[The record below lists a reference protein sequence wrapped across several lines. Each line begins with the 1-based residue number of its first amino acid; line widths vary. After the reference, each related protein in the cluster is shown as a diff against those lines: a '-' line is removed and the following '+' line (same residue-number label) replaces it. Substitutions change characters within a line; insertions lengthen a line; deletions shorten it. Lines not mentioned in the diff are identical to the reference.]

1 MNEINKIFYYINTL
15 IVIAKI
21 PQCLPKLS
29 KTSSSKSTSKDSSQN
44 KLKKT
49 PKLPTW
55 HPKRSVWLINKARIK
70 APVLSLVT
78 PQNPCPQTTNG
89 VVGGVI
95 GVVWWRKFTK
105 SPRTVIK
112 PTPKSP
118 TARSGTKRKR
128 NSCAR

>member
-1 MNEINKIFYYINTL
+1 MNEINKNFNYINTL

-21 PQCLPKLS
+21 AQCLPKLS
-29 KTSSSKSTSKDSSQN
+29 KTSSSKSTSKDSSQK
-44 KLKKT
+44 KLKKS

-70 APVLSLVT
+70 PPVLFLVT
-78 PQNPCPQTTNG
+78 PQSPCPPTING

-95 GVVWWRKFTK
+95 GVVWWRKSTK

-112 PTPKSP
+112 PTSESP
-118 TARSGTKRKR
+118 TARSGTEPKR
-128 NSCAR
+128 NSYAR